1 MASESLVELKILIS
15 SECRLAFLP
24 PNSYLH
30 FISVLK
36 PWALTF
42 SYGRALQASV
52 LKAWGGKKENVV
64 AAQKVLLERARLNS
78 LAAVGK
84 YEGEEG
90 EGAAGQ
96 SLFVANHQY

>member
-1 MASESLVELKILIS
+1 ML
-15 SECRLAFLP
+15 R
-24 PNSYLH
+24 
-30 FISVLK
+30 

-52 LKAWGGKKENVV
+52 LQAWSGKKENV
-64 AAQKVLLERARLNS
+64 AEAQKVLLRRAHLNGQ
-78 LAAVGK
+78 AAVGK

-90 EGAAGQ
+90 QGAAGS